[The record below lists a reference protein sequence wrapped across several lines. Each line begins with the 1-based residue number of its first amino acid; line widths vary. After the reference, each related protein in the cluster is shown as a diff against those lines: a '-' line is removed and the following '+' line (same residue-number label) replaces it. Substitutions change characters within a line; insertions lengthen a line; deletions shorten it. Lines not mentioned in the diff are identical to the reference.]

1 MSSLWHKQLRAQLET
16 LRGQVNELAA
26 GDPDSM
32 QRLNGLI
39 ADIERRLED
48 SPQSHEHIH
57 LLARMEDTI
66 HHFEVE
72 HPRATAILNDI
83 MVTLASMGI

>member
-16 LRGQVNELAA
+16 LRSQVNELAA

-48 SPQSHEHIH
+48 PPQAHAHRH
-57 LLARMEDTI
+57 LLSSMEDTL

-72 HPRATAILNDI
+72 HPRATAILNEI
-83 MVTLASMGI
+83 MVTLANMGI

>member
-16 LRGQVNELAA
+16 LRSQINELAA
-26 GDPDSM
+26 GDPVSM

-39 ADIERRLED
+39 ADIERRLEYP
-48 SPQSHEHIH
+48 PQSHAHTH
-57 LLARMEDTI
+57 VLASLEDTI

-83 MVTLASMGI
+83 MVTLANMGI